1 MLAFCFICGKTNS
14 KDKVTITGVLI
25 PMISTTLKR
34 SGLII
39 GEVATLALF
48 KVQFAAAAACPA
60 GTSAT
65 DGNPATGAACA
76 QPAGVSG
83 TLSIPGLLQTVSNVL
98 IFGVGAISVI
108 VLIIGGLRYV
118 VSGGNATQ
126 VQGAKNTIL
135 YAIVGIVVAVAAFAL
150 VNFVFQQLGVQ

>member
-1 MLAFCFICGKTNS
+1 
-14 KDKVTITGVLI
+14 
-25 PMISTTLKR
+25 MISTNLKR
-34 SGLII
+34 TGLIAA
-39 GEVATLALF
+39 EVATLALF
-48 KVQFAAAAACPA
+48 KVQSVAAATCDA
-60 GTSAT
+60 GTTAT

-83 TLSIPGLLQTVSNVL
+83 TLSVTSLIQTISNVL

-118 VSGGNATQ
+118 VSGGNAAQ

-135 YAIVGIVVAVAAFAL
+135 YAIVGIVVAIAAYAL
-150 VNFVFQQLGVQ
+150 VQFVFQQLGVTG